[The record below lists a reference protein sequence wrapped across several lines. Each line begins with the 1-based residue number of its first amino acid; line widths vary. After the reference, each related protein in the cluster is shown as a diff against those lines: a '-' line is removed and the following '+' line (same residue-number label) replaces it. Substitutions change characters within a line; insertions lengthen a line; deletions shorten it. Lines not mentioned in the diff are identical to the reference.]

1 MSVNLIDFP
10 PWRKSGGPFEDLS
23 FLAQDLIL
31 APQPLQLS
39 RHVFLPI
46 CRRMVD
52 LVLAPAIKPVPQG
65 QHTDPEIFGN
75 RAPGSPAGL
84 DQTDG
89 LILEFRRKALL

>member
-1 MSVNLIDFP
+1 MLP
-10 PWRKSGGPFEDLS
+10 PGARPVHAISRGPFEDIS

-31 APQPLQLS
+31 PPQPLQFGH
-39 RHVFLPI
+39 HVFLPI

-52 LVLAPAIKPVPQG
+52 LVLAPAVEPVPQG
-65 QHTDPEIFGN
+65 RHTDPEIFGN

-89 LILEFRRKALL
+89 LILEFWRKALL